1 MFDTHTRFDM
11 CPRASKSLDL
21 ISNQRNKLVHALNL
35 SINGTVDIQIASC
48 STNFQIENAERLK
61 KNKT

>member
-35 SINGTVDIQIASC
+35 SINGTVDIQIESC
-48 STNFQIENAERLK
+48 STNFQIENAERFQ

>member
-1 MFDTHTRFDM
+1 MSEGIKEFGFDLQPAEEVGACFE
-11 CPRASKSLDL
+11 S
-21 ISNQRNKLVHALNL
+21 NL

-48 STNFQIENAERLK
+48 STNFQIENAERFQ